1 VLRAEYGKQAEV
13 KAVSLSFVSPIKI
26 KHRMTVSAL
35 AKQMEAVRVLGPGR
49 FGKAVRILSE
59 IFSDQHCCKMLS
71 IAGPIVPGGLRTI
84 LVDLM
89 EKDLINAIVTTG
101 ANVTHDMLEGLGH
114 RHIVGSEMDDDE
126 TLREKGLSRI
136 YDLLVKQK
144 AIEHLEKSTRHMLDQ
159 IPPEN
164 RRNIATF
171 ELLWHFGNQLK
182 DKRSLLSVASRKSTP
197 IFCPGIF
204 DSMLGLDLWTYSQ
217 LNTLFI
223 NPFKDFSKLVN
234 LGYEAKRVGVII
246 LGGGMPKHHV
256 LIANS
261 YRGGV
266 DAAIQISLD
275 RPEGGGASGA
285 PLEEA
290 ISWGKIKKRDN
301 IVTLVGDATVLFP
314 IMTLGALENAR
325 K

>member
-1 VLRAEYGKQAEV
+1 M
-13 KAVSLSFVSPIKI
+13 S
-26 KHRMTVSAL
+26 VSAL

-49 FGKAVRILSE
+49 FGKAVMILSQM
-59 IFSDQHCCKMLS
+59 FSDQQCCKMLS
-71 IAGPIVPGGLRTI
+71 IAGPIVPGGLRTV
-84 LVDLM
+84 LVDLV
-89 EKDLINAIVTTG
+89 EKNLINAIVTTG

-114 RHIVGSEMDDDE
+114 RHIVGSETDNDVS
-126 TLREKGLSRI
+126 LRKRGLSRI
-136 YDLLVKQK
+136 YDLLVRQK
-144 AIEHLEKSTRHMLDQ
+144 AIEHLERSTRQMLDR
-159 IPPEN
+159 IPLEE

-171 ELLWHFGNQLK
+171 ELLWHFGSQLK
-182 DKRSLLSVASRKSTP
+182 DRRSLLSVASKKRTP

-217 LNTLFI
+217 LNPLFI
-223 NPFKDFSKLVN
+223 NPFKDFSRLVN
-234 LGYEAKRVGVII
+234 MSYESKRVGAIV

-266 DAAIQISLD
+266 DAAIQLTLD

-290 ISWGKIKKRDN
+290 ISWGKIKSRDSL
-301 IVTLVGDATVLFP
+301 VTLVGDALVLFP
-314 IMTLGALENAR
+314 IITLAALENSR
-325 K
+325 R

>member
-1 VLRAEYGKQAEV
+1 MP
-13 KAVSLSFVSPIKI
+13 FVSHIKI
-26 KHRMTVSAL
+26 KRGMTVSAL
-35 AKQMEAVRVLGPGR
+35 ARQMEAVKVLGPGR
-49 FGKAVRILSE
+49 FGKAVKILSE
-59 IFSDQHCCKMLS
+59 MFSDEDYCKMLS
-71 IAGPIVPGGLRTI
+71 IAGPIVPGGLRSI
-84 LVDLM
+84 LVDLV
-89 EKDLINAIVTTG
+89 EKNLINAIVTTG

-114 RHIVGSEMDDDE
+114 RHIVGSELADDE
-126 TLREKGLSRI
+126 TLRKRGLSRI

-144 AIEHLEKSTRHMLDQ
+144 AIEDLERSTRHMLDR
-159 IPPEN
+159 IPLED
-164 RRNIATF
+164 RRNMASY
-171 ELLWHFGNQLK
+171 ELLWSLGRQLD
-182 DKRSLLSVASRKSTP
+182 DKNSLLSVASKRHMP

-217 LNTLFI
+217 LNPLFI
-223 NPFKDFSKLVN
+223 NPFKDFSKIVELS
-234 LGYEAKRVGVII
+234 YAAKRVGAII

-266 DAAIQISLD
+266 DAAIQITLD

-290 ISWGKIKKRDN
+290 ISWGKIKKRN
-301 IVTLVGDATVLFP
+301 NLVTLVGDATILFP
-314 IMTLGALENAR
+314 IITLGALENAR

>member
-1 VLRAEYGKQAEV
+1 
-13 KAVSLSFVSPIKI
+13 
-26 KHRMTVSAL
+26 MTVSAL
-35 AKQMEAVRVLGPGR
+35 AKQMEAVKVLGPGR
-49 FGKAVRILSE
+49 FGKAVRILSQM
-59 IFSDQHCCKMLS
+59 FGDQNYCKMLS
-71 IAGPIVPGGLRTI
+71 IAGPIVPGGLRNV
-84 LVDLM
+84 LVDLV
-89 EKDLINAIVTTG
+89 EKNLIDAIVTTG
-101 ANVTHDMLEGLGH
+101 ANVTHDLLEGLGH
-114 RHIVGSEMDDDE
+114 RHIVGSEMDNDE
-126 TLREKGLSRI
+126 TLRKRGLSRI

-144 AIEHLEKSTRHMLDQ
+144 AIEHLERSTRYMLDR
-159 IPPEN
+159 IPLED
-164 RRNIATF
+164 RRNIASY
-171 ELLWHFGNQLK
+171 ELLWHLGSQLK
-182 DKRSLLSVASRKSTP
+182 DKRSLLSVASNRRMP

-217 LNTLFI
+217 LNPLFI

-234 LGYEAKRVGVII
+234 LSYEANRVGVII

-266 DAAIQISLD
+266 DAAIQITLD

-290 ISWGKIKKRDN
+290 ISWGKIKKRDSL
-301 IVTLVGDATVLFP
+301 VTLVGDSTILFP
-314 IMTLGALENAR
+314 IITLAALENSG

>member
-1 VLRAEYGKQAEV
+1 MP
-13 KAVSLSFVSPIKI
+13 FVSPIKI
-26 KHRMTVSAL
+26 KRGMTVSAL

-49 FGKAVRILSE
+49 FGKAVRILSQM
-59 IFSDQHCCKMLS
+59 FGDQQYCKMLS
-71 IAGPIVPGGLRTI
+71 IAGPIVPGGLRNV
-84 LVDLM
+84 LVDLV
-89 EKDLINAIVTTG
+89 EKNLINAIVTTG

-114 RHIVGSEMDDDE
+114 RHIVGSEADNDE
-126 TLREKGLSRI
+126 MLRKRGLSRI

-144 AIEHLEKSTRHMLDQ
+144 AIEHLERSTRHMLDQ
-159 IPPEN
+159 IPLED
-164 RRNIATF
+164 RRNIATY
-171 ELLWHFGNQLK
+171 ELLWQFGSQLK
-182 DKRSLLSVASRKSTP
+182 DKRSLLSVASKRRMP

-217 LNTLFI
+217 LNPLFI

-234 LGYEAKRVGVII
+234 LSYEAKRVGAII

-266 DAAIQISLD
+266 DAAIQITLD

-290 ISWGKIKKRDN
+290 ISWGKIKRRDRL
-301 IVTLVGDATVLFP
+301 VTLVGDATVLFP
-314 IMTLGALENAR
+314 IVTLAALENSR
-325 K
+325 M

>member
-1 VLRAEYGKQAEV
+1 MA
-13 KAVSLSFVSPIKI
+13 FVSPIKI
-26 KHRMTVSAL
+26 KRGMTISAL

-49 FGKAVRILSE
+49 FGKAVRILSQM
-59 IFSDQHCCKMLS
+59 FGDQQYCKMLS
-71 IAGPIVPGGLRTI
+71 IAGPVVPGGLRKV
-84 LVDLM
+84 LVDLV
-89 EKDLINAIVTTG
+89 EKNLVNAIVTTG

-114 RHIVGSEMDDDE
+114 RHIVGSETDNDDI
-126 TLREKGLSRI
+126 LRKKGLSRI

-159 IPPEN
+159 IPLED
-164 RRNIATF
+164 RRNIATY
-171 ELLWHFGNQLK
+171 ELLWQFGNQLK
-182 DKRSLLSVASRKSTP
+182 DKRSLLSVASKRRMP

-217 LNTLFI
+217 LNPLFI

-234 LGYEAKRVGVII
+234 LSYEAKRVGAII

-266 DAAIQISLD
+266 DAAIQITLD

-290 ISWGKIKKRDN
+290 ISWGKIKRRDSL
-301 IVTLVGDATVLFP
+301 VTLVGDATVLFP
-314 IMTLGALENAR
+314 IITLAALENSR

>member
-1 VLRAEYGKQAEV
+1 M
-13 KAVSLSFVSPIKI
+13 S
-26 KHRMTVSAL
+26 VSAL
-35 AKQMEAVRVLGPGR
+35 AKQMEAVKVLGPGR
-49 FGKAVRILSE
+49 FGKAVKILSQM
-59 IFSDQHCCKMLS
+59 FSDQQCCKMLS
-71 IAGPIVPGGLRTI
+71 IAGPIVPGGLRTV
-84 LVDLM
+84 LVDLV
-89 EKDLINAIVTTG
+89 EKNLINAIVTTG

-114 RHIVGSEMDDDE
+114 RHIVGSETDNDVS
-126 TLREKGLSRI
+126 LRKRGLSRI

-144 AIEHLEKSTRHMLDQ
+144 AIEHLERSTRQMLDR
-159 IPPEN
+159 IPLEE

-171 ELLWHFGNQLK
+171 ELLWHFGSQLK
-182 DKRSLLSVASRKSTP
+182 DKRSLLSVSSEKRTP

-217 LNTLFI
+217 LNPLFI
-223 NPFKDFSKLVN
+223 NPFKDFSRLVN
-234 LGYEAKRVGVII
+234 MSYESKRVGAIV

-266 DAAIQISLD
+266 DAAIQLTLD

-290 ISWGKIKKRDN
+290 ISWGKIKSRDSL
-301 IVTLVGDATVLFP
+301 VTLVGDALVLFP
-314 IMTLGALENAR
+314 IITLAALENSR
-325 K
+325 R

>member
-1 VLRAEYGKQAEV
+1 
-13 KAVSLSFVSPIKI
+13 
-26 KHRMTVSAL
+26 MTVSAL

-49 FGKAVRILSE
+49 FGKAVRILGE
-59 IFSDQHCCKMLS
+59 MFDDQHYCKMLS
-71 IAGPIVPGGLRTI
+71 IAGPIVPGGLRSI
-84 LVDLM
+84 LVDLVQ
-89 EKDLINAIVTTG
+89 KDLVNAIVTTG

-114 RHIVGSEMDDDE
+114 RHIVGSEMDNDE

-136 YDLLVKQK
+136 YDILVTQK
-144 AIEHLEKSTRHMLDQ
+144 AIEHLERSTRHMLDQ
-159 IPPEN
+159 IPLEN
-164 RRNIATF
+164 RRNIASF
-171 ELLWHFGNQLK
+171 ELLWHFGSQLK
-182 DKRSLLSVASRKSTP
+182 DKRSLLSVASRKRTP

-217 LNTLFI
+217 LNPLFI

-234 LGYEAKRVGVII
+234 LSYEAKRVGAII

-266 DAAIQISLD
+266 DAAIQITLD

-290 ISWGKIKKRDN
+290 ISWGKIKRRDN
-301 IVTLVGDATVLFP
+301 LVTLIGDATVLFP
-314 IMTLGALENAR
+314 IITLGALERA
-325 K
+325 KVTLLP

>member
-1 VLRAEYGKQAEV
+1 
-13 KAVSLSFVSPIKI
+13 
-26 KHRMTVSAL
+26 MTVSAL
-35 AKQMEAVRVLGPGR
+35 AKQMESVRVLGPGR
-49 FGKAVRILSE
+49 FGKAVRILSQ
-59 IFSDQHCCKMLS
+59 IFGDQDYCKMLS
-71 IAGPIVPGGLRTI
+71 IAGPIVPGGLRNI
-84 LVDLM
+84 LVELV
-89 EKDLINAIVTTG
+89 EKNLINAIVTTG
-101 ANVTHDMLEGLGH
+101 ANVTHDMLESLGH
-114 RHIVGSEMDDDE
+114 RHIVGSETDNDE
-126 TLREKGLSRI
+126 ALRKKGLSRI

-144 AIEHLEKSTRHMLDQ
+144 AIEHLERTTRHMLER
-159 IPPEN
+159 IPLED
-164 RRNIATF
+164 RRNIATY
-171 ELLWHFGNQLK
+171 ELLWHFGSQLK
-182 DKRSLLSVASRKSTP
+182 DKRSLLSVASKRHMP

-217 LNTLFI
+217 LNPLFI

-234 LGYEAKRVGVII
+234 LSYEAKRVGAII

-266 DAAIQISLD
+266 DAAIQITLD

-290 ISWGKIKKRDN
+290 ISWGKIKRRDN
-301 IVTLVGDATVLFP
+301 LVTLVGDATVLFP
-314 IMTLGALENAR
+314 IITLGALENAG

>member
-1 VLRAEYGKQAEV
+1 
-13 KAVSLSFVSPIKI
+13 
-26 KHRMTVSAL
+26 MTTSGL
-35 AKQMEAVRVLGPGR
+35 AKQMEAVQVLGPGR

-59 IFSDQHCCKMLS
+59 MFGDQQCCKMLS
-71 IAGPIVPGGLRTI
+71 IAGPIVPGGLRNV
-84 LVDLM
+84 LVDLV
-89 EKDLINAIVTTG
+89 EKNLINAIVTTG

-114 RHIVGSEMDDDE
+114 RHIVGSETDNDE
-126 TLREKGLSRI
+126 TLRRKGLSRI

-144 AIEHLEKSTRHMLDQ
+144 SIEHLERSTRHMLDR
-159 IPPEN
+159 IPVEE

-171 ELLWHFGNQLK
+171 ELLWHFGTQLK
-182 DKRSLLSVASRKSTP
+182 DKESLLSVSSKRRTP
-197 IFCPGIF
+197 VFCPGIF

-217 LNTLFI
+217 LNPLFI

-234 LGYEAKRVGVII
+234 LSYESKRVGAIV

-266 DAAIQISLD
+266 DAAIQITLD

-290 ISWGKIKKRDN
+290 ISWGKIRRRDSL
-301 IVTLVGDATVLFP
+301 VTLVGDALVLFP
-314 IMTLGALENAR
+314 IMTLAALENSG